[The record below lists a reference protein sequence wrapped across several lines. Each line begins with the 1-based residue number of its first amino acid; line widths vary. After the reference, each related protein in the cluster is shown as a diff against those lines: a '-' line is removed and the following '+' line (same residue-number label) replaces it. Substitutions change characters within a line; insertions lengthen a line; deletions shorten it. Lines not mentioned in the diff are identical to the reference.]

1 MTNVTIA
8 MIASLVLTI
17 IIVLLIVA
25 FRKRHVIIQK
35 NDINPQSNGNEPE
48 YVTPQDYFNQQEQ
61 EYIGSAFSYF
71 TNLISQGYS
80 EPQVLHTSPP
90 SEYLQPTP
98 RTSQGYIQIAEDN
111 YDNLQD
117 GDVLYDAQPLPKRR
131 KSQMI

>member
-17 IIVLLIVA
+17 IIVLFIVA
-25 FRKRHVIIQK
+25 CRKQRVIVQN
-35 NDINPQSNGNEPE
+35 NDINSQSNNNEPE

-71 TNLISQGYS
+71 TNPLSQRYS
-80 EPQVLHTSPP
+80 EPQVLQTSPS
-90 SEYLQPTP
+90 SEYMQPTP

-111 YDNLQD
+111 YDNLRD

-131 KSQMI
+131 KSQLI